1 MEEIEVSVIMPCLNE
16 EETVG
21 VCVKKALVSLERLN
35 KRGEVIVIDN
45 GSKDNSV
52 EIACKA
58 GAKVIFEPEKGYGS
72 ALLRGFK
79 EARGK
84 FIIMG
89 DADDTYD
96 FSQIDRFLNLLYEGF
111 DFVIGSRFKGRIHKG
126 AMSWSHRFIGNPILS
141 GICRLFF
148 HHQFSD
154 VHCGMRAITKE
165 AYQKLNLQTKGM
177 EFASEM
183 IVIALREGL
192 KIKEISID
200 YYLRKGVSKLRSFK
214 DAWRHLRFML
224 LFSPN
229 YLFLLPG
236 GILFILGLLLL
247 FFLLP
252 GPFVIFGRRWDIHLM
267 IVGSLS
273 AILGF
278 QILSLGFYAKTYS
291 LLEGFLK
298 EDRLICFLQSHFN
311 LEKGIFLGLFFF
323 LMGLCINLYILL
335 EWIMKR
341 FGALDRVRLT
351 LVGVTFLIIGV
362 QIIFSSFFLSIL
374 GLKKR

>member
-1 MEEIEVSVIMPCLNE
+1 MEETEVSIIMPCLNE
-16 EETVG
+16 EETIEI
-21 VCVKKALVSLERLN
+21 CVKKALASLERLG
-35 KRGEVIVIDN
+35 KRGEVIVVDN
-45 GSKDNSV
+45 GSKDNSAEV
-52 EIACKA
+52 ARKA

-72 ALLRGFK
+72 ALLRGFE
-79 EARGK
+79 EAKGK

-96 FSQIDRFLNLLYEGF
+96 FSQIDRLLNPLYEGF
-111 DFVIGSRFKGRIHKG
+111 DFVIGSRFKGKIHKG

-141 GICRLFF
+141 GMCRLFF
-148 HHQFSD
+148 HHRFSD

-183 IVIALREGL
+183 LVTALREGL
-192 KIKEISID
+192 KIKEIPID
-200 YYLRKGVSKLRSFK
+200 YYLRKGVSKLRPFK
-214 DAWRHLRFML
+214 DAWRHLRFMF

-236 GILFILGLLLL
+236 GALFILGLLLL
-247 FFLLP
+247 FLLLP
-252 GPFVIFGRRWDIHLM
+252 GPFLAFGRRWDIHLM
-267 IVGSLS
+267 IIGSLS

-298 EDRLICFLQSHFN
+298 KDRLICFLQSHFN
-311 LEKGIFLGLFFF
+311 LEKGIFLGLLFF
-323 LMGLCINLYILL
+323 LIGLCINLYILL
-335 EWIMKR
+335 EWVIKR
-341 FGALDRVRLT
+341 FGALDRVRLA
-351 LVGVTFLIIGV
+351 LAGVTFMIIGI